1 MKNFFSIFFCIFE
14 ILNVFKK
21 KMPFI
26 VDVFWKLKTPKMFKK
41 SSFWRRRKKQH
52 GKLDQTLLK
61 SELHHFYHI
70 YWSLW
75 RQLSSKYSLL
85 VIRKISGLFFNPL
98 IAGQKY
104 SPLNSDNLTPPTQM
118 QLSLK
123 WKTLPQF
130 FCAFLK

>member
-1 MKNFFSIFFCIFE
+1 
-14 ILNVFKK
+14 
-21 KMPFI
+21 
-26 VDVFWKLKTPKMFKK
+26 MFKK
-41 SSFWRRRKKQH
+41 SSFWRPRKKQH

-61 SELHHFYHI
+61 SELHHLYHI

-123 WKTLPQF
+123 WKTLSQF
-130 FCAFLK
+130 FFAYLKCRWYFEHFQKKDAFIVDVFWNLWTPRTVVR